1 MPDYSLI
8 SAIALPILG
17 VGLGFILTLI
27 FKPSINL
34 GVKLLL
40 SFSGAFLLGIILFEF
55 LPDVYAESPAD
66 TGLYIALG
74 LLLQLLLEFGSK
86 GAEHG
91 HIHQKGEIKFPWWL
105 FVSLA
110 IHAFIE
116 GIPIGENKTLLYG
129 IFIHKIPIALIISS
143 FLTASKMPRWK
154 IAAFLIGFALM
165 TPLGALAKNLI
176 PDIETYSTQIN
187 AFVVGILLHVS
198 TTILFETSK
207 NHQFNASKFG
217 VILLGFLLSYLL

>member
-1 MPDYSLI
+1 
-8 SAIALPILG
+8 
-17 VGLGFILTLI
+17 
-27 FKPSINL
+27 
-34 GVKLLL
+34 
-40 SFSGAFLLGIILFEF
+40 
-55 LPDVYAESPAD
+55 
-66 TGLYIALG
+66 
-74 LLLQLLLEFGSK
+74 
-86 GAEHG
+86 
-91 HIHQKGEIKFPWWL
+91 
-105 FVSLA
+105 LA

>member
-1 MPDYSLI
+1 MPDYSTI
-8 SAIALPILG
+8 SAIVLPILG
-17 VGLGFILTLI
+17 VGIGFVLTLI

-55 LPDVYAESPAD
+55 LPEVYRTNLSN
-66 TGLYIALG
+66 TGLFIVLG
-74 LLLQLLLEFGSK
+74 LVFQLLLVFVSK
-86 GAEHG
+86 GAERG
-91 HIHQKGEIKFPWWL
+91 HIHHKNEIKFPWWL

-110 IHAFIE
+110 IHSFIE

-143 FLTASKMPRWK
+143 FLNASKMPHWK
-154 IAAFLIGFALM
+154 IACFLIGFALM
-165 TPLGALAKNLI
+165 TPLGAFAKMGLPIINS
-176 PDIETYSTQIN
+176 YSDNIN
-187 AFVVGILLHVS
+187 AFIVGVLLHVS

-207 NHQFNASKFG
+207 NHQFNASKLG
-217 VILLGFLLSYLL
+217 IILLGFGLAYLL

>member
-1 MPDYSLI
+1 MGSFLNDKNTVFLR
-8 SAIALPILG
+8 AL
-17 VGLGFILTLI
+17 